1 MNMHTFRDTE
11 RNHLLKYHFN
21 SFPVIQLII
30 SDLNREIKSNFFDSD
45 IDFLQTL
52 LTVER

>member
-1 MNMHTFRDTE
+1 MNMHTFLDTE

-30 SDLNREIKSNFFDSD
+30 ADLNMK
-45 IDFLQTL
+45 LQAL
-52 LTVER
+52 SLILI